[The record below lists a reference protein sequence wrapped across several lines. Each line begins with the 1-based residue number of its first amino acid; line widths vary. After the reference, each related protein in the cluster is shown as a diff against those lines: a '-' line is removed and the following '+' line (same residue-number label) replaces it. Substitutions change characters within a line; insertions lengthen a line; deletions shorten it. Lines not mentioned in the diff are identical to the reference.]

1 MLGMTIDVTIWAR
14 LLDAPGC
21 RMVVAKQEDDAP
33 RRARCQFK
41 SPRTFRI
48 SRVRPSTLSTLSTC
62 PHAAHA
68 DDAPRPC
75 MAYALS
81 L

>member
-1 MLGMTIDVTIWAR
+1 MSR
-14 LLDAPGC
+14 LEDRNPDKEQWLSSVKIFNKNEHSVKA
-21 RMVVAKQEDDAP
+21 VLVASSY
-33 RRARCQFK
+33 R
-41 SPRTFRI
+41 RTFRI

-68 DDAPRPC
+68 DDTPRPC
-75 MAYALS
+75 MAHALS